1 MGNDHTINGSKNIT
15 MIGYQI
21 MIKVV
26 KVYIFKTII

>member
-1 MGNDHTINGSKNIT
+1 MSYDHTINTSKNIT

-26 KVYIFKTII
+26 KGYIFKTII